1 MENKNIYYNYDKII
15 SYNALL
21 NILIGSRGVGKT
33 YGISK
38 FVIKQFIKKG
48 YEFFYIRRF
57 KTEIKKSV
65 PKFFDA
71 LIRDNVFENHSLY
84 TKANN
89 FYCDNQICGYS
100 YNLSTFQNL
109 KSSNF
114 PKVKYIIFDEFI
126 IENGNNHYL
135 NNEVE
140 TFLGAI
146 ETIARDRDI
155 NVFMLGNAVSIL
167 NPYFLYFNLEL
178 PYNSDIKLYKE
189 NTILLQYIRNEKFE
203 EYKKKSRFGKMVKNT
218 TYESYAIE
226 NKFQTLDESFI
237 AHKQITSKFAFGISY
252 KGMTFG
258 VWFDY
263 TIGSIFVSRDYD
275 KNGQMFVLTTSE
287 HKENTL
293 LLTSIKDYHSIKT
306 FIKNYKL
313 GNVYFETPKIKT
325 YFKDI
330 IKMML
335 KK

>member
-1 MENKNIYYNYDKII
+1 MKNNIYYDYDKII

-33 YGISK
+33 FGITK
-38 FVIKQFIKKG
+38 FVINQFIKKG
-48 YEFFYIRRF
+48 HEFFYIRRF

-71 LIRDNVFENHSLY
+71 IKDKNLFEGHSFY
-84 TKANN
+84 TKGNN
-89 FYCDNQICGYS
+89 FYCDDIICGYS

-114 PKVKYIIFDEFI
+114 PKVRYIIFDEFI

-146 ETIARDRDI
+146 ETIARDRNI

-178 PYNSDIKLYKE
+178 PYNSNIKLYKD
-189 NTILLQYIRNEKFE
+189 NTILLQYINNVEFE
-203 EYKKKSRFGKMVKNT
+203 EHKKKSRFGKMVAGTN
-218 TYESYAIE
+218 YESYAIE
-226 NKFQTLDESFI
+226 NKFEDLNESFI
-237 AHKQITSKFAFGISY
+237 RHKQITSKFAFAIHY
-252 KGMTFG
+252 KDNTFG

-263 TIGSIFVSRDYD
+263 TLGSIFVSRDYE
-275 KNGQMFVLTTSE
+275 KNGQIFVLTTIE

-293 LLTSIKDYHSIKT
+293 LLTSIKDYHSVKT

-313 GNVYFETPKIKT
+313 GNVYFESPKIKT